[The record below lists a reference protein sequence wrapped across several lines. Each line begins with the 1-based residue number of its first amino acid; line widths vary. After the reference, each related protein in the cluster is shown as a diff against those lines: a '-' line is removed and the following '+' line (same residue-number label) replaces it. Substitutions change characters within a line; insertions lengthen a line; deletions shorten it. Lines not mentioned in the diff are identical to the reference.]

1 MQIGISLQNSGPDLP
16 MLFLAMKLTTFS
28 LPVENTGN
36 NPLYLTAKGFLAT
49 LEASGVVSLVY
60 LQAMVLIAIF
70 EYGHSIYPAAWM
82 TVGACVRFAELLGLS
97 PGTDSMNVM
106 SRVVCTEI
114 SDYESM

>member
-1 MQIGISLQNSGPDLP
+1 

-36 NPLYLTAKGFLAT
+36 NPLYLTAKGFLVT